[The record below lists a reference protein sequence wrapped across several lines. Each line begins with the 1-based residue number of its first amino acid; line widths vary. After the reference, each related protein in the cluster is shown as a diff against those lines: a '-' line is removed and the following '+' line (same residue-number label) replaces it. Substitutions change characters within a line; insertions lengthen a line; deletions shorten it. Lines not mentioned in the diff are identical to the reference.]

1 MGRVIPRII
10 TFRQRDSQSFLHIPA
25 VLLVEGVPV
34 VLRMT
39 GDKDL
44 PPIPPGRNIQTC
56 LGGIRQNLQTRTA
69 GDLRQFHCGVPGMGG
84 QKNLVK
90 AAGERVVGLESAVA
104 ENAKEFFPQGLLLDA
119 VVPPKPRLGAPADV
133 QSAVDMGFAP
143 VQDVGQLLPVVHLL
157 EGQLLH
163 RSPCDN

>member
-1 MGRVIPRII
+1 MINVIKPVYIEKIGMSPPEKGGRLGRVIPRII

-56 LGGIRQNLQTRTA
+56 LGGIRQNLQARTA
-69 GDLRQFHCGVPGMGG
+69 GDLRQLHRGVSGMGG
-84 QKNLVK
+84 QKFLVK
-90 AAGERVVGLESAVA
+90 AAGKGVVGLEGAVCA
-104 ENAKEFFPQGLLLDA
+104 TKT
-119 VVPPKPRLGAPADV
+119 PKSFSPRGCFWMP
-133 QSAVDMGFAP
+133 
-143 VQDVGQLLPVVHLL
+143 
-157 EGQLLH
+157 
-163 RSPCDN
+163 